1 MTLPAV
7 VASLDEVPE
16 EAHEHYQEA
25 DGGGYTLAVGGIK
38 EHPKVTALSKAYE
51 EEKGKRKKLSGRLQE
66 FGDLTPEDVE
76 ELRSELAEAREGG
89 DVDVDAKIEEVK
101 EKLSEKYEAEKSDLR
116 EENESLRGDLHQLLV
131 DNQLN
136 RAIEEADIKPE
147 YRPAVRALLKERE
160 PTLVEKDGQR
170 VGVFKES
177 PDGIPGDHRI
187 DEFVSQWSETDEAK
201 PYLPANN
208 KGGSGSEPGGS
219 GGGGGGGSPS
229 VAKVEGGVVRTD
241 PAKVAS
247 GEVAVS
253 E

>member
-1 MTLPAV
+1 MTLPAT

-16 EAHEHYQEA
+16 ELHDHYQQQ
-25 DGGGYTLAVGGIK
+25 DGGGFALTVDGVK

-51 EEKGKRKKLSGRLQE
+51 EEKSKRKRLSGRLQE
-66 FGDLTPEDVE
+66 FGDLTPEDVAS
-76 ELRSELAEAREGG
+76 LREELAEAREGG
-89 DVDVDAKIEEVK
+89 EVDVESKIEEVK
-101 EKLSEKYEAEKSDLR
+101 EKLAERHQKEKQELED
-116 EENESLRGDLHQLLV
+116 ENESLRGDLHQLLV

-187 DEFVSQWSETDEAK
+187 DEFVSQWSETEQAK
-201 PYLPANN
+201 PYLPASG
-208 KGGSGSEPGGS
+208 KGGSGSDPTGTGGGS
-219 GGGGGGGSPS
+219 GGGAPGE
-229 VAKVEGGVVRTD
+229 AKVEDGVVRTD
-241 PAKVAS
+241 PSKVVS
-247 GEVAVS
+247 GEVAVT